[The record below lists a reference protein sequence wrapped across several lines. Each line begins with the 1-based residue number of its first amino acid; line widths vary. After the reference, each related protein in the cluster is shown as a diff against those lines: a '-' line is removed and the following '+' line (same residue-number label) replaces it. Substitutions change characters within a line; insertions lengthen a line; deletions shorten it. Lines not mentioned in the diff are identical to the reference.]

1 MPVATATAT
10 ISTHFRILSS
20 SIPFRLLSIS
30 FTKPTLPPPFPS
42 ISPSTSTTS
51 LRYSY
56 FTSPP
61 PSAAAAISMAPPSKT
76 NIVAEYAKSGRS
88 SCKKCSQPIPAKSLR
103 LGLVSRDSRGF
114 DMTKWHHLHCFSQPF
129 DSLDLISGF
138 DSLQSCD
145 QEDLKKLVGEC
156 KISNGDNEVEKG
168 STKARKS
175 PEADNDG
182 AENNVS
188 KKVKLTDEAENKIE
202 IVFSTSDV
210 KETYK
215 GATLLPK
222 WKSFQTVI
230 FLETDDGLRDS
241 DKIAAFDFD
250 GCLAKT
256 SVKRIGADAWS
267 LMYPSIPDKL
277 RSLYSDGYKLVIF
290 TNESN
295 IDRWKNKRQVAV
307 DSKIGRL
314 NNFIQHVQL
323 PIQVFIACG
332 YSTGLVED
340 SYRKPNPGMWRL
352 MENHLNSGIP
362 IDMEQLLPLP
372 NLFEL
377 CKWMFQL
384 LFVELTLYLSIFAC
398 RSFYVGDAAGR
409 NDDHSDADIK
419 FAQAVGLKFHVPE
432 DFFDA

>member
-1 MPVATATAT
+1 MLATT
-10 ISTHFRILSS
+10 ISTHFRILS
-20 SIPFRLLSIS
+20 IPFRLFSIAFS
-30 FTKPTLPPPFPS
+30 KPITS
-42 ISPSTSTTS
+42 STSIFVSHSFPCSSTTITLTTS
-51 LRYSY
+51 LRYFSY
-56 FTSPP
+56 PP
-61 PSAAAAISMAPPSKT
+61 PSAAAAAAAAISMAPSSKPK
-76 NIVAEYAKSGRS
+76 IVAEYAKSGRS
-88 SCKKCSQPIPAKSLR
+88 SCKKCSQSIPTKSLR

-114 DMTKWHHLHCFSQPF
+114 DMTKWHHMHCFSEPF
-129 DSLDLISGF
+129 DSVDLISGF

-145 QEDLKKLVGEC
+145 QEDLKKLVDAC
-156 KISNGDNEVEKG
+156 KSSHGDTEVEKR
-168 STKARKS
+168 SRKS
-175 PEADNDG
+175 PEADNDAVQDG
-182 AENNVS
+182 AKNKIS
-188 KKVKLTDEAENKIE
+188 KKVKLTAKEETKIE

-210 KETYK
+210 KDTYK

-222 WKSFQTVI
+222 WKAFQTVI
-230 FLETDDGLRDS
+230 FLQTDDGLRDS

-277 RSLYSDGYKLVIF
+277 KSLYSDGYKLVIF

-314 NNFIQHVQL
+314 NNFIQHVKL

-332 YSTGLVED
+332 FSAGGVED

-352 MENHLNSGIP
+352 MENHLNSGIS
-362 IDMEQLLPLP
+362 IDMEQ
-372 NLFEL
+372 
-377 CKWMFQL
+377 
-384 LFVELTLYLSIFAC
+384 
-398 RSFYVGDAAGR
+398 SFYVGDAAGR

-432 DFFDA
+432 EFFSE